1 MYKITLFDYNCA
13 SCTSGTA
20 SFYVDDIDIFEEKWS
35 KLERSPERI
44 ERFRRSKNGEVVTD
58 YYSDDEELNI
68 VQEDKNAEILHEKH
82 LLYHNKRMSLV
93 NAYWW
98 EGLYNVRDLDIHI
111 RYVKF
116 KGEYI
121 KMASFIAQG
130 ISTYSMFDGEKKF
143 HRIMCFGNPV
153 LNMQI
158 SEDSPSTSKRLSDY
172 DNDVVESFVFLPI
185 NEYKTLN
192 QMQKYFDSKR
202 LSTNE
207 RYRLLFD
214 IPGDEG

>member
-35 KLERSPERI
+35 KLERSPGRI

-82 LLYHNKRMSLV
+82 LIYHNKRISLV
-93 NAYWW
+93 NAYGW
-98 EGLYNVRDLDIHI
+98 EGLYNVRDLDVHI

-121 KMASFIAQG
+121 KMASFIARG
-130 ISTYSMFDGEKKF
+130 ISTYSMFSDEKKYQ
-143 HRIMCFGNPV
+143 RIMCFGNPV
-153 LNMQI
+153 LNMKLAD
-158 SEDSPSTSKRLSDY
+158 DSPDSTDRLSDY
-172 DNDVVESFVFLPI
+172 DNDVVESFVFIPI

-192 QMQKYFDSKR
+192 QMQKNFDSER

-207 RYRLLFD
+207 RYRLFFD
-214 IPGDEG
+214 IPGEAG